1 MRFII
6 FVATHYGLVISAI
19 GVIFSAIL
27 LRNPGLRK
35 QSKMPAIICLVFSLL
50 YLSAF
55 VFTTGEEQM
64 HAWFDGDD
72 GQKHASLEM
81 TMPLESAGTIPD
93 TDT

>member
-6 FVATHYGLVISAI
+6 FAATHYGLAISAV
-19 GVIFSAIL
+19 GVIFSLIL

-50 YLSAF
+50 YLGAF
-55 VFTTGEEQM
+55 VYTNGEEQM

-72 GQKHASLEM
+72 GQKHAGAEM
-81 TMPLESAGTIPD
+81 TTPLGNAGTHS
-93 TDT
+93 